1 MSNVVSIKGESLKN
15 DLNSKNYDDELTK
28 YVVSDLDKIIPALD
42 ALETAVDDVQNAV
55 NDKIREIAEREARL
69 AAERKAREEELARSQ
84 QEDN

>member
-1 MSNVVSIKGESLKN
+1 MSNVISAKGESLKN

-28 YVVSDLDKIIPALD
+28 YVVSDLDKIVPALD
-42 ALETAVDDVQNAV
+42 ALEKSVDDVQNAV
-55 NDKIREIAEREARL
+55 DEKIKEIAEREARL